1 MPHLSELHGAANH
14 LAVVALPLYL
24 LLLVLRRLGRGG
36 DPVRL
41 WEPWVLGAALVGIAV
56 SGLTGLLV
64 RGQSQTQLRGADYGI
79 GGIHFWLGIALTLLV
94 VGVVVQ
100 RLSQR
105 GRVVAVGAGAIAI
118 ALVAA
123 GGVLAQ
129 GYFGGRM
136 TYQQGVGVEAMGQ
149 GRQTAVGAARLDS
162 DLTSGMSEVEAGRRA
177 FGDAGLGCAACHG
190 DLAQGG
196 RGPQLVGGREIDEFR
211 EVHGTGLFPAQV
223 VTDRDFQALD
233 AYLRSLR

>member
-1 MPHLSELHGAANH
+1 MPHLSELHGAATH

-24 LLLVLRRLGRGG
+24 ILLVLRRLGRGG
-36 DPVRL
+36 DAVRL
-41 WEPWVLGAALVGIAV
+41 WEPWVLGASLVGVAA

-79 GGIHFWLGIALTLLV
+79 GGIHFWLGIAVALLV
-94 VGVVVQ
+94 VGAVAL

-105 GRVVAVGAGAIAI
+105 GRVVAVGVAAIAI
-118 ALVAA
+118 AALAA

-129 GYFGGRM
+129 GYLGGRM

-149 GRQTAVGAARLDS
+149 GRQTAVGAARLDT
-162 DLTSGMSEVEAGRRA
+162 DLASGMSDLQAGRRA
-177 FGDAGLGCAACHG
+177 FSVEGLGCAACHG
-190 DLAQGG
+190 DRAQGS
-196 RGPQLVGGREIDEFR
+196 RGPQLAGGRELEQFR
-211 EVHGTGLFPAQV
+211 HVHGAGLFPPQV